1 MSKNSGVGFG
11 SVVFFT
17 LVGICL
23 LGALVDMSGS
33 GSSGSSSYDSGSSY
47 NTYESS
53 SPYAPSAQTRY
64 EINQM
69 EGTAAEKAR
78 AMDAVERFNRA
89 AAARG
94 ERPTGL

>member
-1 MSKNSGVGFG
+1 MSKNSNGVGFG

-17 LVGICL
+17 LLGICL

-33 GSSGSSSYDSGSSY
+33 GSSGSSGSS
-47 NTYESS
+47 TYESS